1 MPKRPTPQAAPL
13 SALALLA
20 ATVTLLAGAGGA
32 QAATAPIKEI
42 LSSHIGW
49 EANATTKAD
58 ICTVQ
63 SQNTCQDAKPS
74 SQPGGFEH
82 PQGVAVDGDVS
93 SPGYSD
99 LYVADSGNHRV
110 QILGPTGEFVG
121 MFGTDVNETTGADTC
136 TENEIATAHVKCK
149 EGVEG
154 PVPGQFGYLHAVA
167 VDPSSGDVYT
177 AEGGFGTAGGRVQK
191 LTAEG
196 AFVLEIGR
204 EVNET
209 TKGNLC
215 TEEEVKEQGVKCKA
229 AAGTDTPEP
238 GAFVPPG
245 GPQALAVGG
254 PQDLLYVGDEHRVQE
269 FEADGKYKG
278 EISLTSISSA
288 PASIVYG
295 IAVDKA
301 GDVYLTYGIG
311 SREGFTAGTS
321 IVHEFA
327 PDGSEVKTLTVLGLI
342 QGIALD
348 PAGRLAVIEQEE
360 QRYRGTLYE
369 VGATGLRLITN
380 LTTPASR
387 SIAFGGEGQLY
398 SVGEEIGI
406 ERHGYELI
414 DYVPVPVG
422 ELLGAP
428 EECTPGVERESDATL
443 DCVLH
448 GEVDAWGVKETQVFF
463 QWGTTAAL
471 GEVTSPPS
479 PIANVGTLGE
489 EEPFAKAEATVE
501 GLRPDETF
509 HYRLAGEDENVKTPE
524 LLTSEVVSF
533 TTPVVAPQVV
543 GEPRVSYETSS
554 SAVVFGELNPE
565 NANTTYEFQYGAC
578 PTLESCPGTL
588 STTASASA
596 VYGTIGTTVEVAGL
610 QPATA
615 YRYRLVASNE
625 GEVAGKRVGGSA
637 TGVEGTFTTSP
648 APVPQA
654 RTSAVNAVGVTTAT
668 ASGTV
673 NPDGQPATYEF
684 ELGVYAGAATQYG
697 IAFSG
702 AAGAGTLPVTETLGI
717 TGLQPGT
724 TYAYRIKIAS
734 GYGTDTGEPILFTT
748 EGLPAVLGS
757 PPPLAQLAIPNI
769 AFPTATTQTKNGAAA
784 KPKRKRT
791 RSKRKA
797 KKTKRL
803 RKPRR

>member
-1 MPKRPTPQAAPL
+1 MPKRSIPQAALL

-20 ATVTLLAGAGGA
+20 ATVTLLASAGGA
-32 QAATAPIKEI
+32 RAATPPIKEI

-49 EANATTKAD
+49 EANATTKAN

-63 SQNTCQDAKPS
+63 SQNTCQKAKPS
-74 SQPGGFEH
+74 TQPGGFQY
-82 PQGVAVDGDVS
+82 PKGVAVDGDVS
-93 SPGYSD
+93 GSRYGD
-99 LYVADSGNHRV
+99 VYVADSGNHRV
-110 QILGPTGEFVG
+110 QVLSPTGEFVG
-121 MFGTDVNETTGADTC
+121 MFGTDVNETNGADIC
-136 TENEIATAHVKCK
+136 TENEITTAHVKCK
-149 EGVEG
+149 EGVKG
-154 PVPGQFGYLHAVA
+154 PAPGQLGESLRAVA

-177 AEGGFGTAGGRVQK
+177 AEEGFGPGGGSRVQEF
-191 LTAEG
+191 TAEG
-196 AFVLEIGR
+196 AFVLEIGK

-209 TKGNLC
+209 TKDNLC
-215 TEEEVKEQGVKCKA
+215 TEEEIKEQGVKCRA
-229 AAGTDTPEP
+229 PVETDTPEP

-245 GPQALAVGG
+245 GPEALAVGG

-269 FEADGKYKG
+269 FEADGEYKG

-288 PASIVYG
+288 PASIVHG

-301 GDVYLTYGIG
+301 GDVYVTYEDELT
-311 SREGFTAGTS
+311 EATNV
-321 IVHEFA
+321 VHEFA
-327 PDGSEVKTLTVLGLI
+327 PDGSEVKTLTVPGVI

-348 PAGRLAVIEQEE
+348 PAGRLAVIEGEE
-360 QRYRGTLYE
+360 EGLGYRGALYE

-380 LTTPASR
+380 LTSPPSKG
-387 SIAFGGEGQLY
+387 IAFGGEDQLY
-398 SVGEEIGI
+398 SVGDAGTG
-406 ERHGYELI
+406 RTGHELI
-414 DYVPVPVG
+414 AYVPVPVG

-428 EECTPGVERESDATL
+428 EECAPGVEHESDATL

-463 QWGTTAAL
+463 QWGRTAAL
-471 GEVTSPPS
+471 GEVTTPPS
-479 PIANVGTLGE
+479 LIANVDNLGE
-489 EEPFAKAEATVE
+489 EEPVAKVGATVE

-524 LLTSEVVSF
+524 LLTSETVSF
-533 TTPVVAPQVV
+533 ATQMVAPQVV
-543 GEPRVSYETSS
+543 GEPSAVYETSS

-565 NANTTYEFQYGAC
+565 NANTAYEFQYGAC
-578 PTLESCPGTL
+578 PTLESCPEML
-588 STTASASA
+588 STTASESA
-596 VYGTIGTTVEVAGL
+596 VYGTIGTTVEVTGL

-637 TGVEGTFTTSP
+637 MGVEGTFTTSP

-654 RTSAVNAVGVTTAT
+654 RTGAVNAVGVTTAT

-734 GYGTDTGEPILFTT
+734 GYGTDTGEPVLFTT

-757 PPPLAQLAIPNI
+757 PPPLAQLAIPDI
-769 AFPTATTQTKNGAAA
+769 AFPATTTQTKNGAAA

-797 KKTKRL
+797 KKTKRP